1 VSEPARFLTSLAQA
15 LSTMS
20 LYPEGHPS
28 REGVVDAAFAVLQAL
43 QTVDRRVSFSFLGD
57 DVVFGDRPL
66 REMRGWDWSNRL
78 AGAGIQR
85 IEFETE
91 VTREEFENFLTQLLA
106 KLTLFAVQQT
116 GEARSGGPIKFGAV
130 GIKELESGPDLQTAT
145 IALSLHEEAET
156 VQWLHEEMSGGGG
169 LPLAEAEAV
178 VRSLA
183 SAMHGDQAVVLPLLS
198 LRRYDEYTTT
208 HSLNVCVLAM
218 GIAEW
223 FGLGARD
230 VRAFGVAGLLH
241 DIGKVKIPTEILNK
255 TGRLTPEEREI
266 MNRHPVEGARII
278 MESEENLDL
287 AAVVAYEHHIMQ
299 NGGGYPRLD
308 YPRECHQASK
318 LVHVCDVYD
327 ALRTNRPYRAAWP
340 APKVLDYLE
349 ERAGTEFEPDVARR
363 FVKMMSE
370 WEPRQA
376 ALEDQ
381 VPVVDMH
388 ALPLAESKSSAEAKP
403 ADVTPPAAA
412 SPPPASP
419 PPAQV

>member
-1 VSEPARFLTSLAQA
+1 MSDAPRFLTALAQA
-15 LSTMS
+15 LSTMA

-28 REGVVDAAFAVLQAL
+28 REGVVDTAYAGLVAL
-43 QTVDRRVSFSFLGD
+43 QQEDRRVSFSFLGD

-66 REMRGWDWSNRL
+66 RELRGWDWSNRL
-78 AGAGIQR
+78 ASAGIQR

-91 VTREEFENFLTQLLA
+91 VTREEFESFLSQLLA
-106 KLTLFAVQQT
+106 KLTLFAVQQ
-116 GEARSGGPIKFGAV
+116 SGQAPAGPGPIRFGQI
-130 GIKELESGPDLQTAT
+130 GIREMEAGPELQTAT
-145 IALSLHEEAET
+145 IAFSLREEAET
-156 VQWLHEEMSGGGG
+156 VQWLHEETQGGHN

-183 SAMHGDQAVVLPLLS
+183 AAMHGDQAVVLPLLE

-208 HSLNVCVLAM
+208 HSLNVCMLAM
-218 GIAEW
+218 GLAEW
-223 FGLGARD
+223 VGLGARD

-241 DIGKVKIPTEILNK
+241 DIGKTKIPTDILNK
-255 TGRLTPEEREI
+255 PGRLTPEERDI

-278 MESEENLDL
+278 MASEENLDL

-299 NGGGYPRLD
+299 NGGGYPKLE
-308 YPRECHQASK
+308 YPRECHEASK

-340 APKVLDYLE
+340 APKVLDYVE
-349 ERAGTEFEPDVARR
+349 ERAGTEFEPEIARR

-376 ALEDQ
+376 SLADQ
-381 VPVVDMH
+381 PEIVDMH
-388 ALPLAESKSSAEAKP
+388 ALPLAPSTVAGP
-403 ADVTPPAAA
+403 APAA
-412 SPPPASP
+412 PPSA
-419 PPAQV
+419 PPAQG

>member
-1 VSEPARFLTSLAQA
+1 MSDPVRFLTSLAQA

-28 REGVVDAAFAVLQAL
+28 REGIVDVAYGHL
-43 QTVDRRVSFSFLGD
+43 QTLQRGDRRVSFSFLGD
-57 DVVFGDRPL
+57 DVVFGDRPM
-66 REMRGWDWSNRL
+66 RELRGWDWSNRL
-78 AGAGIQR
+78 AGAGVQR

-91 VTREEFENFLTQLLA
+91 VTRQEFESFLTQLMA
-106 KLTLFAVQQT
+106 KLTLFAVQQAGAAPP
-116 GEARSGGPIKFGAV
+116 GEGPIKFGAV
-130 GIKELESGPDLQTAT
+130 GIRELEAGPELATAT
-145 IALSLHEEAET
+145 IALSLREEAET
-156 VQWLHEEMSGGGG
+156 IEWLHQETQGGSG

-183 SAMHGDQAVVLPLLS
+183 AAMHGDQAVVLPLLE

-218 GIAEW
+218 GLAEW
-223 FGLGARD
+223 LGLGARD

-278 MESEENLDL
+278 MESQENLDL

-299 NGGGYPRLD
+299 NGGGYPKLD

-340 APKVLDYLE
+340 APKVLDYVE

-370 WEPRQA
+370 WEPRQSR
-376 ALEDQ
+376 LDDQ
-381 VPVVDMH
+381 PVVDMH
-388 ALPLAESKSSAEAKP
+388 ALPLAPSP
-403 ADVTPPAAA
+403 AAPPAGGSAA
-412 SPPPASP
+412 PAPPAVPPPP
-419 PPAQV
+419 IPTAQG

>member
-1 VSEPARFLTSLAQA
+1 MDTAYAHLQ
-15 LSTMS
+15 
-20 LYPEGHPS
+20 
-28 REGVVDAAFAVLQAL
+28 VLQK
-43 QTVDRRVSFSFLGD
+43 VDRRVSFSFLGD
-57 DVVFGDRPL
+57 DVVFQDRPIRSL
-66 REMRGWDWSNRL
+66 RGWDWSNRL

-91 VTREEFENFLTQLLA
+91 VTREEFDGFLSEVLA
-106 KLTLFAVQQT
+106 KLTLYAASQL
-116 GEARSGGPIKFGAV
+116 GAKRGAGAGGPIKFGQV
-130 GIKELESGPDLQTAT
+130 GLREMQQAPQIATAT
-145 IALSLHEEAET
+145 IGLSLREEADT
-156 VQWLHEEMSGGGG
+156 VQWMHEETQGGHG

-183 SAMHGDQAVVLPLLS
+183 AAMHGDQAIVLPLLEM
-198 LRRYDEYTTT
+198 RRYDEYTTT

-218 GIAEW
+218 GLAEW
-223 FGLGARD
+223 IGLGARD

-241 DIGKVKIPTEILNK
+241 DIGKVKIPTEVLNK
-255 TGRLTPEEREI
+255 PGRLTPEERDI
-266 MNRHPVEGARII
+266 MNRHPVEGAKII
-278 MESEENLDL
+278 IASEENLDL

-340 APKVLDYLE
+340 PGKVLAYLE

-363 FVKMMSE
+363 FVKMMGE
-370 WEPRQA
+370 WEPKEA

-381 VPVVDMH
+381 PVVVPD
-388 ALPLAESKSSAEAKP
+388 AAPAASA
-403 ADVTPPAAA
+403 PAAA
-412 SPPPASP
+412 S
-419 PPAQV
+419 QG

>member
-1 VSEPARFLTSLAQA
+1 VSDPARFLTSLAQA

-20 LYPEGHPS
+20 LYPDGHPS
-28 REGVVDAAFAVLQAL
+28 REGVVDVAFGHLQEL
-43 QTVDRRVSFSFLGD
+43 QKVDRRVSFSFLGD
-57 DVVFGDRPL
+57 DVVFGDRPM
-66 REMRGWDWSNRL
+66 RELRGWDWSNRL
-78 AGAGIQR
+78 AGAGVQR

-91 VTREEFENFLTQLLA
+91 VTREEFESFLTQLLA
-106 KLTLFAVQQT
+106 KLTLFAVQQQ
-116 GEARSGGPIKFGAV
+116 GDQARGAGGPIKFGAV
-130 GIKELESGPDLQTAT
+130 GIKELASVPELQTAT

-156 VQWLHEEMSGGGG
+156 VQWLHSEMQGGGG

-183 SAMHGDQAVVLPLLS
+183 AAMHGDQAVVLPLLE

-218 GIAEW
+218 GLAEW
-223 FGLGARD
+223 IGLGARD
-230 VRAFGVAGLLH
+230 IRAFGVAGLLH
-241 DIGKVKIPTEILNK
+241 DIGKVKIPSEILNK
-255 TGRLTPEEREI
+255 AGRLTPEEREI

-278 MESEENLDL
+278 MESQENLDL

-299 NGGGYPRLD
+299 NGGGYPKLE

-340 APKVLDYLE
+340 APKVLDYVE

-376 ALEDQ
+376 ALADQ
-381 VPVVDMH
+381 APVVDIH
-388 ALPLAESKSSAEAKP
+388 ALPLAESKP
-403 ADVTPPAAA
+403 ADAAA
-412 SPPPASP
+412 APASP
-419 PPAQV
+419 PPAQG

>member
-1 VSEPARFLTSLAQA
+1 MSDATQFLTSLAQA

-20 LYPEGHPS
+20 LYPDGHPA
-28 REGVVDAAFAVLQAL
+28 REGIVDVAYGHL
-43 QTVDRRVSFSFLGD
+43 QTLQKADRRVSFSFLGD
-57 DVVFGDRPL
+57 DVVLRDRPIRSL
-66 REMRGWDWSNRL
+66 RGWDWSSRL

-91 VTREEFENFLTQLLA
+91 VTRDEFDAFLSEILA
-106 KLTLFAVQQT
+106 KLTLYAASQAGQPRRT
-116 GEARSGGPIKFGAV
+116 GGSPIKFGQV
-130 GIKELESGPDLQTAT
+130 GLREMESAPQLATAT
-145 IALSLHEEAET
+145 IALSLREEADT
-156 VQWLHEEMSGGGG
+156 VQWMHEETQGGHG

-183 SAMHGDQAVVLPLLS
+183 AAMHGDQAVVLPLLEM
-198 LRRYDEYTTT
+198 RRYDEYTTT

-218 GIAEW
+218 GLAEW
-223 FGLGARD
+223 IGLGARD

-241 DIGKVKIPTEILNK
+241 DIGKVKIPTEVLNK
-255 TGRLTPEEREI
+255 PGRLTPEERDI

-278 MESEENLDL
+278 MASEENLDL

-327 ALRTNRPYRAAWP
+327 ALRTNRPYRSAWP
-340 APKVLDYLE
+340 PAKVLAYVE

-363 FVKMMSE
+363 FVKMMGE
-370 WEPRQA
+370 WEPKEA

-381 VPVVDMH
+381 
-388 ALPLAESKSSAEAKP
+388 
-403 ADVTPPAAA
+403 PAAA
-412 SPPPASP
+412 ASAPAAAP
-419 PPAQV
+419 QG

>member
-1 VSEPARFLTSLAQA
+1 VSDPTRFLTSLAQA

-28 REGVVDAAFAVLQAL
+28 REGIVDTAYANLQAL
-43 QTVDRRVSFSFLGD
+43 QQVDRRVSFSFLGD
-57 DVVFGDRPL
+57 DVVFGDRPV
-66 REMRGWDWSNRL
+66 RELRGWDWSNRL
-78 AGAGIQR
+78 AGAGVQR
-85 IEFETE
+85 VEFETE
-91 VTREEFENFLTQLLA
+91 VTRSEFEDFLTQLLA

-116 GEARSGGPIKFGAV
+116 GEPRGGGPIKFGAV
-130 GIKELESGPDLQTAT
+130 GIKELQAGPELTTAT

-156 VQWLHEEMSGGGG
+156 VQWLHEEMQGGGG

-183 SAMHGDQAVVLPLLS
+183 AAMHGDQAVVLPLLE

-218 GIAEW
+218 GLAEW
-223 FGLGARD
+223 VGLGARD
-230 VRAFGVAGLLH
+230 VRGFGVAGLLH
-241 DIGKVKIPTEILNK
+241 DIGKVKIPTDILNK
-255 TGRLTPEEREI
+255 AGRLTPDEREI

-278 MESEENLDL
+278 MESRENLDL

-299 NGGGYPRLD
+299 NGGGYPKLD

-340 APKVLDYLE
+340 AGKVLDYVE
-349 ERAGTEFEPDVARR
+349 ERAGTEFEPDLARR
-363 FVKMMSE
+363 FVKMMAE

-376 ALEDQ
+376 ALADQ
-381 VPVVDMH
+381 APVADQPAR
-388 ALPLAESKSSAEAKP
+388 ALAASTPRDAA
-403 ADVTPPAAA
+403 PPA
-412 SPPPASP
+412 SSSP
-419 PPAQV
+419 PPAQG

>member
-1 VSEPARFLTSLAQA
+1 MSDPSRFLTSLAQA

-20 LYPEGHPS
+20 LYPEGHPA
-28 REGVVDAAFAVLQAL
+28 REGIVDVAYANLQVLQKA
-43 QTVDRRVSFSFLGD
+43 DRRVSFSFLGD

-66 REMRGWDWSNRL
+66 RELRGWDWSNRL
-78 AGAGIQR
+78 AGAGVQR
-85 IEFETE
+85 VEFETE
-91 VTREEFENFLTQLLA
+91 VTREEFESFLTQLMA
-106 KLTLFAVQQT
+106 KLTLFAVQQA
-116 GEARSGGPIKFGAV
+116 GAAPRGGGPIKFGAV
-130 GIKELESGPDLQTAT
+130 GIKELESAPELQTAT

-156 VQWLHEEMSGGGG
+156 IQWLHEETQGGSG

-183 SAMHGDQAVVLPLLS
+183 AAMHGDQAVVLPLLE

-218 GIAEW
+218 GLAEW
-223 FGLGARD
+223 VGLGARD

-241 DIGKVKIPTEILNK
+241 DIGKVKIPGEILNK
-255 TGRLTPEEREI
+255 AGRLTPEEREV

-278 MESEENLDL
+278 MESQENLDL

-340 APKVLDYLE
+340 AGKVLDYVE
-349 ERAGTEFEPDVARR
+349 ERAGTEFEPDIARR

-376 ALEDQ
+376 ALDAE
-381 VPVVDMH
+381 PVVDMH
-388 ALPLAESKSSAEAKP
+388 ALPLAPSTPAGPGSA
-403 ADVTPPAAA
+403 PAA
-412 SPPPASP
+412 
-419 PPAQV
+419 QG

>member
-1 VSEPARFLTSLAQA
+1 MSDATAFLTSLAQA

-20 LYPEGHPS
+20 LYPDGHPS
-28 REGVVDAAFAVLQAL
+28 REGIVDIAYGHLQAL
-43 QTVDRRVSFSFLGD
+43 QKADRRVSFSFLGD
-57 DVVFGDRPL
+57 DVIFGDRPIRSL
-66 REMRGWDWSNRL
+66 RGWDWSNRL

-91 VTREEFENFLTQLLA
+91 VTRGEFEGFLSEVLA
-106 KLTLFAVQQT
+106 KLTLYAAAQAGQ
-116 GEARSGGPIKFGAV
+116 GGRGGSPIKFGQV
-130 GIKELESGPDLQTAT
+130 GLREMESSPQLATAT
-145 IALSLHEEAET
+145 IALSLREEADT
-156 VQWLHEEMSGGGG
+156 VQWMHEETQGGHG

-183 SAMHGDQAVVLPLLS
+183 AAMHGDQAIVLPLLEM
-198 LRRYDEYTTT
+198 RRYDEYTTT

-218 GIAEW
+218 GLAEW
-223 FGLGARD
+223 VGLGARD

-241 DIGKVKIPTEILNK
+241 DIGKVKIPTEVLNK
-255 TGRLTPEEREI
+255 PGRLTPEERDI
-266 MNRHPVEGARII
+266 MNRHPVEGAKII
-278 MESEENLDL
+278 LTSEENLDL

-340 APKVLDYLE
+340 PAKVLAYLE

-363 FVKMMSE
+363 FVKMMGE
-370 WEPRQA
+370 WEPKEA

-381 VPVVDMH
+381 PVVV
-388 ALPLAESKSSAEAKP
+388 PESA
-403 ADVTPPAAA
+403 PAAA
-412 SPPPASP
+412 SVPAAAP
-419 PPAQV
+419 QG

>member
-1 VSEPARFLTSLAQA
+1 MSDPARFLTSLAQA
-15 LSTMS
+15 LSTMA
-20 LYPEGHPS
+20 LYPEGHPA
-28 REGVVDAAFAVLQAL
+28 REGVVDTAFAALAELQLA
-43 QTVDRRVSFSFLGD
+43 DRRVSFSFLGD

-66 REMRGWDWSNRL
+66 RQLRGWDWSNRL
-78 AGAGIQR
+78 AEAGIQR

-91 VTREEFENFLTQLLA
+91 VARDEFDRFLSQLLA
-106 KLTLFAVQQT
+106 KLTLFAVQQ
-116 GEARSGGPIKFGAV
+116 GEPTPKGGGPIRFGQL
-130 GIKELESGPDLQTAT
+130 GIREMEAGPELTTAT

-156 VQWLHEEMSGGGG
+156 VEWLHEEMQSGHN
-169 LPLAEAEAV
+169 LPLHEAEAV

-183 SAMHGDQAVVLPLLS
+183 AAMHGDQAIVLPLLE

-218 GIAEW
+218 GLAEW
-223 FGLGARD
+223 VGLGARD
-230 VRAFGVAGLLH
+230 IRAFGVAGLLH
-241 DIGKVKIPTEILNK
+241 DIGKVKIPTDILNK
-255 TGRLTPEEREI
+255 AGRLTPEEREI

-299 NGGGYPRLD
+299 NGGGYPKLE

-340 APKVLDYLE
+340 APKVLDYVE

-376 ALEDQ
+376 ALADQ
-381 VPVVDMH
+381 TEVVDMH
-388 ALPLAESKSSAEAKP
+388 ALPLAPSTAA
-403 ADVTPPAAA
+403 VPAAA
-412 SPPPASP
+412 PGSA
-419 PPAQV
+419 PPAQG

>member
-1 VSEPARFLTSLAQA
+1 MSDATTFLTTLAQA

-20 LYPEGHPS
+20 LYPDGHPS
-28 REGVVDAAFAVLQAL
+28 REGIVDLAYTHL
-43 QTVDRRVSFSFLGD
+43 QTLQKADRRVSFSFLGD
-57 DVVFGDRPL
+57 DVVFGDRPIRSL
-66 REMRGWDWSNRL
+66 RGWDWSTRL

-91 VTREEFENFLTQLLA
+91 VTREEFDGFLSEVLA
-106 KLTLFAVQQT
+106 KLTLYAASQA
-116 GEARSGGPIKFGAV
+116 GPSRRGGGPIKFGEV
-130 GIKELESGPDLQTAT
+130 GLREMESAPQLATGT
-145 IALSLHEEAET
+145 IALSLREEADT
-156 VQWLHEEMSGGGG
+156 VQWMHEETQGGHG

-183 SAMHGDQAVVLPLLS
+183 AAMHGDQAIVLPLLEM
-198 LRRYDEYTTT
+198 RRYDEYTTT

-218 GIAEW
+218 GLAEW
-223 FGLGARD
+223 IGLGARD

-241 DIGKVKIPTEILNK
+241 DIGKVKIPTEVLNK
-255 TGRLTPEEREI
+255 PGRLTPEERDI
-266 MNRHPVEGARII
+266 MNRHPVEGAKII
-278 MESEENLDL
+278 LTSEENLDL

-340 APKVLDYLE
+340 PAKVLAYLE

-363 FVKMMSE
+363 FVKMMGE
-370 WEPRQA
+370 WEPKEA
-376 ALEDQ
+376 ALDDQ
-381 VPVVDMH
+381 PVVV
-388 ALPLAESKSSAEAKP
+388 AESAGAAASG
-403 ADVTPPAAA
+403 PAAA
-412 SPPPASP
+412 P
-419 PPAQV
+419 QG

>member
-1 VSEPARFLTSLAQA
+1 MSDAPAFLTALVQA

-20 LYPEGHPS
+20 LYPEGHPA
-28 REGVVDAAFAVLQAL
+28 REGVIEAAFAQLEAL
-43 QTVDRRVSFSFLGD
+43 QKGDRRVSFSFLGD

-66 REMRGWDWSNRL
+66 RQLRGWDWSARL

-91 VTREEFENFLTQLLA
+91 VTREEFDSFLGQLLA
-106 KLTLFAVQQT
+106 KLTLFAAQQA
-116 GEARSGGPIKFGAV
+116 GAGGGGAARGGPIRFGAV
-130 GIKELESGPDLQTAT
+130 GIKELEAKPALQTAT
-145 IALSLHEEAET
+145 IALSLHEEADA
-156 VQWLHEEMSGGGG
+156 VQWLHEETQGGHG

-183 SAMHGDQAVVLPLLS
+183 AAMHGDQAVVLPLLE

-218 GIAEW
+218 GLAEW
-223 FGLGARD
+223 VGMGARD

-241 DIGKVKIPTEILNK
+241 DIGKVKIPSEILNK
-255 TGRLTPEEREI
+255 AGRLTPEERDV
-266 MNRHPVEGARII
+266 MNRHPAEGARII
-278 MESEENLDL
+278 MASEENLDL

-299 NGGGYPRLD
+299 NGGGYPKLD

-340 APKVLDYLE
+340 AEKVLSYVE
-349 ERAGTEFEPDVARR
+349 ERAGTEFDPDIARR
-363 FVKMMSE
+363 FAKMMAE

-376 ALEDQ
+376 ALEAQ
-381 VPVVDMH
+381 APVEDPH
-388 ALPLAESKSSAEAKP
+388 APAPLAP
-403 ADVTPPAAA
+403 PPPAAPGSA
-412 SPPPASP
+412 PA
-419 PPAQV
+419 AQG